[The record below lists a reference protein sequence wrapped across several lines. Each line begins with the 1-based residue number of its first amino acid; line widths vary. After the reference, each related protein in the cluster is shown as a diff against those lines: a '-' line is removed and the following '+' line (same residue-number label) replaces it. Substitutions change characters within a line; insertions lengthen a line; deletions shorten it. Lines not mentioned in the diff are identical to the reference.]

1 MGNVFTLKSLS
12 TQIMNEYLT
21 NRNMTKIFGLIGQL
35 TYTALSINS
44 ELMLEKSGQLSWIE
58 TNPLE
63 ADPMNATYWITVE
76 SIYEL
81 LQASKFVS
89 EPTLDYGFE
98 ATENFLLEFS
108 SLISYLKVNDTRNV
122 IFAFSDMLF
131 YTHNMT
137 VGLHDSFFEVLA
149 TFSKIN
155 TQVFGT
161 SGVLLSNV
169 ISNLFWIISDV
180 NAIWAQIYYL
190 DIINLGKVVGDLNY
204 RIFASS
210 LQ

>member
-44 ELMLEKSGQLSWIE
+44 ELVLEKSAQLSWIE

-108 SLISYLKVNDTRNV
+108 SLISYLKVNDTRNA

-131 YTHNMT
+131 YSHNMT
-137 VGLHDSFFEVLA
+137 VGLHDSFLEVLA
-149 TFSKIN
+149 TFSDRK
-155 TQVFGT
+155 
-161 SGVLLSNV
+161 S
-169 ISNLFWIISDV
+169 
-180 NAIWAQIYYL
+180 
-190 DIINLGKVVGDLNY
+190 VV
-204 RIFASS
+204 
-210 LQ
+210 

>member
-76 SIYEL
+76 TIYEL

-108 SLISYLKVNDTRNV
+108 SLISYLKVTDTRHA

-131 YTHNMT
+131 YSHNMT

>member
-108 SLISYLKVNDTRNV
+108 SLISYLKVNDTRNA

-131 YTHNMT
+131 YSHNMT

>member
-21 NRNMTKIFGLIGQL
+21 NRNMTKIFGLIGQV
-35 TYTALSINS
+35 TYTALSINN

-180 NAIWAQIYYL
+180 NAIWAQVYYL